1 MRSHAGFSL
10 VELLLA
16 MAMMVS
22 FGGAVM
28 SLITAGQSMARM
40 QPDAADVQQRARF
53 ALQTLGGELAIAGAG
68 LDRGPLAGP
77 LARYFAPVV
86 ASADGGIT
94 VWYVSGRRAQTTLAA
109 SLAPG
114 ATDALVQDAS
124 AFSENSTAIV
134 LDGHGCR
141 DLLRIEAIAASSI
154 LIRPGARACAYAMGA
169 AIAQGEVRTY
179 RVDPVTKQLLR
190 RDEATGISVP
200 VLDNV
205 VAMTVAYLDEGTRVR
220 ITLRLAAATSDP
232 LVPAFE
238 ISYDVMPAN
247 LQEL

>member
-40 QPDAADVQQRARF
+40 QPEAADVQQRARF
-53 ALQTLGGELAIAGAG
+53 ALQTLGAELAMAGAG

-86 ASADGGIT
+86 PSADGGMT

-109 SLAPG
+109 VLAPG
-114 ATDALVQDAS
+114 ATDAILQEAS

-134 LDGHGCR
+134 FDGHGCR
-141 DLLRIEAIAASSI
+141 DLVRVEAIAAPSI
-154 LIRPGARACAYAMGA
+154 LIRAGSRGCEYSAGA
-169 AIAQGEVRTY
+169 AIGQGEVRTY
-179 RVDPVTKQLLR
+179 RVDSVTKQLLR
-190 RDEATGISVP
+190 RDDATGLSVP

-205 VAMTVAYLDEGTRVR
+205 LAMTVAYLDEGKRVR

-238 ISYDVMPAN
+238 ISYDLMPPN

>member
-16 MAMMVS
+16 MAMTVS

-86 ASADGGIT
+86 PSAEGGIT

-114 ATDALVQDAS
+114 ATDALVQ
-124 AFSENSTAIV
+124 
-134 LDGHGCR
+134 
-141 DLLRIEAIAASSI
+141 
-154 LIRPGARACAYAMGA
+154 
-169 AIAQGEVRTY
+169 
-179 RVDPVTKQLLR
+179 
-190 RDEATGISVP
+190 
-200 VLDNV
+200 
-205 VAMTVAYLDEGTRVR
+205 
-220 ITLRLAAATSDP
+220 
-232 LVPAFE
+232 
-238 ISYDVMPAN
+238 
-247 LQEL
+247 